1 MSATLPNAQSNAAPG
16 LRATQ
21 RPRDR
26 ILSAAC
32 ELFYRGGINPVSV
45 DAIAEAALTNKMTLY
60 RHFKSKDELILAYVK
75 QLASEGDGVWQ
86 RITKAHP
93 SDPELRLSAWI
104 SHVDDVLMNKFARG
118 CPLANAAVELHAAHP
133 GRAVIEAYK
142 SRKRDHLVKLFRDV
156 QFRDPDILAD
166 EVFLM
171 FEGARVNIQCGG
183 KVPASR
189 VVRMLRAVLST
200 APRKSR
206 R

>member
-1 MSATLPNAQSNAAPG
+1 MSATLPNANGKPDAD

-32 ELFYRGGINPVSV
+32 ELFYRGGIHPVGV

-60 RHFKSKDELILAYVK
+60 RHFKSKDDLILAYVT
-75 QLASEGDGVWQ
+75 QLANDGDSVWQ
-86 RITKAHP
+86 RIAKAHT
-93 SDPELRLSAWI
+93 SDPELRLNAWL
-104 SHVDDVLMNKFARG
+104 SHVEDVLMTKFARG

-133 GRAVIEAYK
+133 GRAIIEAYK
-142 SRKRDHLVKLFRDV
+142 SRKRGHLVKLFRDA

-166 EVFLM
+166 EVFLL

-189 VVRMLRAVLST
+189 VVRMLRAVIST
-200 APRKSR
+200 APRKPRS
-206 R
+206 